1 MRTSRRLTWLTMT
14 WAIALAG
21 CSSSPSP
28 ESASPPAATQ
38 APPRV
43 ESKLPEADP
52 ETGFTRIVSGAVD
65 SVTSIPGSSS
75 AQFAYRFKQ
84 IDPSSDRF
92 TFQDREMSFYFRPT
106 PGALHFQIQNR
117 QNRAVW
123 IDWDRS
129 NWFGTLGTDKVAH
142 GTTRWS
148 DRYGNQP
155 PTQILG
161 LQRYSDYVFPISSLV
176 DPGGS
181 DQQLH
186 RTLFPEDQSAVQYVD
201 RVFGV
206 DLVFRIEDR
215 YIPYSFRFRVAS
227 VVPR

>member
-1 MRTSRRLTWLTMT
+1 MA
-14 WAIALAG
+14 WALALAG

-28 ESASPPAATQ
+28 ESASPPPAAEPP
-38 APPRV
+38 PPRV
-43 ESKLPEADP
+43 ESKLPEADR

-65 SVTSIPGSSS
+65 SVTSIPGSTS

-106 PGALHFQIQNR
+106 PGALHFQIENR
-117 QNRAVW
+117 QNRPVW

-155 PTQILG
+155 PTQLLG

-176 DPGGS
+176 DPGGT

-186 RTLFPEDQSAVQYVD
+186 RTLFPEDQSAVQYID

-215 YIPYSFRFRVAS
+215 YIP
-227 VVPR
+227 